1 MVETVEIKQ
10 AETTSEKPVEE
21 QSTQSKP
28 EGLPEK
34 FKNVEELVKSYSELE
49 KKLGE
54 QTPKQEEVDPVAKAE
69 LKETN
74 TDNKLDIA
82 EKAVESAGLNMD
94 TLAQEYNEKGELDAK
109 SYEALEKA
117 GIPKDYV
124 NQFIEGQKAIAD
136 KQATSIKDMVGGNDA
151 YTEMANWAADN
162 MTDEEKTAYN
172 TAVNS
177 KDIET
182 AKLAVVGLKAKFE
195 KANGNEPKLVEGK
208 ATVSGQDG
216 FKSWAEVT
224 RAMSD
229 DRYSK
234 DPAYQALVK
243 EKLSKS
249 DL

>member
-10 AETTSEKPVEE
+10 EETTSEKPVEE
-21 QSTQSKP
+21 NVTQSKP

-34 FKNVEELVKSYSELE
+34 FNSVEDLAKSYAELE
-49 KKLGE
+49 KKLGDNKEEAPKEDAPKE
-54 QTPKQEEVDPVAKAE
+54 QTKSD
-69 LKETN
+69 
-74 TDNKLDIA
+74 LDIA

-94 TLAQEYNEKGELDAK
+94 SLASEYNEKGELDAK

-136 KQATSIKDMVGGNDA
+136 QQATSIKDMVGGADA
-151 YTEMANWAADN
+151 YAEMSNWAADN
-162 MTDEEKTAYN
+162 MSEEEKTAYN

-195 KANGNEPKLVEGK
+195 KANGNEPNLVEGK
-208 ATVSGQDG
+208 GTITGQDG
-216 FKSWAEVT
+216 YKSWAEVT
-224 RAMSD
+224 AAMSD
-229 DRYSK
+229 DRYQK
-234 DPAYQALVK
+234 DPAYQAMVQ
-243 EKLSKS
+243 EKLANS

>member
-1 MVETVEIKQ
+1 MAETIEIKQ
-10 AETTSEKPVEE
+10 EETTSEKPVEE
-21 QSTQSKP
+21 NVTQSKP

-34 FKNVEELVKSYSELE
+34 FNSVEDLAKSYSELE
-49 KKLGE
+49 KKLG
-54 QTPKQEEVDPVAKAE
+54 
-69 LKETN
+69 
-74 TDNKLDIA
+74 DNKEAPKEEAPKTETKTSDLEIA

-94 TLAQEYNEKGELDAK
+94 NLATEYNEKGELDTK

-136 KQATSIKDMVGGNDA
+136 QQATSIKDMVGGADA
-151 YTEMANWAADN
+151 YTEMSNWAAEN
-162 MTDEEKTAYN
+162 MSEQEKTAYN

-195 KANGNEPKLVEGK
+195 SANGNEPSLVEGK
-208 ATVSGQDG
+208 GTITGQDG
-216 FKSWAEVT
+216 YKSWAEVT
-224 RAMSD
+224 AAMGD

-234 DPAYQALVK
+234 DPAYQAMVQ
-243 EKLSKS
+243 EKLAKS

>member
-10 AETTSEKPVEE
+10 EETTSEKPVEE
-21 QSTQSKP
+21 NVTQSKP

-34 FKNVEELVKSYSELE
+34 FKSVEDLAKSYQELE
-49 KKLGE
+49 KKLGDS
-54 QTPKQEEVDPVAKAE
+54 QPKETEIS
-69 LKETN
+69 KETN
-74 TDNKLDIA
+74 SDLDIA
-82 EKAVESAGLNMD
+82 EKAVETAGLNMD
-94 TLAQEYNEKGELDAK
+94 TLASEYAEKGELAEK

-136 KQATSIKDMVGGNDA
+136 QQATSIKNMVGGADV
-151 YTEMANWAADN
+151 YTEMSNWAAEN
-162 MTDEEKTAYN
+162 MSEEEKTAYN

-177 KDIET
+177 KDLET

-195 KANGNEPKLVEGK
+195 RANGNEPNLLEGK
-208 ATVSGQDG
+208 GTVSGEKG
-216 FKSWAEVT
+216 YASWAEVT

-229 DRYSK
+229 ERYSK
-234 DPAYQALVK
+234 DPAYQAMVQ
-243 EKLSKS
+243 EKLANS

>member
-10 AETTSEKPVEE
+10 EETTSEKPVEE
-21 QSTQSKP
+21 NVTQSKP

-34 FKNVEELVKSYSELE
+34 FNSVEDLAKSYSELE
-49 KKLGE
+49 KKLG
-54 QTPKQEEVDPVAKAE
+54 
-69 LKETN
+69 
-74 TDNKLDIA
+74 DNKEAPKEEAPKTETKTSDLEIA
-82 EKAVESAGLNMD
+82 EKAVESAGVNMD
-94 TLAQEYNEKGELDAK
+94 NLATEYNEKGELDTK

-136 KQATSIKDMVGGNDA
+136 QQATSIKDMVGGADA
-151 YTEMANWAADN
+151 YTEMSNWAAEN
-162 MTDEEKTAYN
+162 MSEQEKTAYN

-195 KANGNEPKLVEGK
+195 SANGNEPSLVEGK
-208 ATVSGQDG
+208 GTITGQDG
-216 FKSWAEVT
+216 YKSWAEVT
-224 RAMSD
+224 AAMGD

-234 DPAYQALVK
+234 DPAYQAMVQ
-243 EKLSKS
+243 EKLAKS

>member
-10 AETTSEKPVEE
+10 EETTSEKPVEE
-21 QSTQSKP
+21 NVTQSKP

-34 FKNVEELVKSYSELE
+34 FNSVEDLAKSYSELE
-49 KKLGE
+49 KKLG
-54 QTPKQEEVDPVAKAE
+54 
-69 LKETN
+69 
-74 TDNKLDIA
+74 DNKEAPKEEAPKTETKTSDLEIA

-94 TLAQEYNEKGELDAK
+94 KLATEYNEKGELDAK

-136 KQATSIKDMVGGNDA
+136 QQATSIKDMVGGTDA
-151 YTEMANWAADN
+151 YTEMSNWAAEN
-162 MTDEEKTAYN
+162 MSEQEKTAYN

-195 KANGNEPKLVEGK
+195 SANGNEPSLVEGK
-208 ATVSGQDG
+208 GTITGQDG
-216 FKSWAEVT
+216 YKSWAEVT
-224 RAMSD
+224 AAMGD

-234 DPAYQALVK
+234 DPAYQAMVQ
-243 EKLSKS
+243 EKLAKS

>member
-1 MVETVEIKQ
+1 MVETVEIKE

-34 FKNVEELVKSYSELE
+34 FNSVEDLAKSYSELE

-54 QTPKQEEVDPVAKAE
+54 QTPKEEAP
-69 LKETN
+69 KEETSKTEN
-74 TDNKLDIA
+74 NNDLEIA
-82 EKAVESAGLNMD
+82 EKAVANAGLNMD
-94 TLAQEYNEKGELDAK
+94 NLAQEYNEKGELDAK

-136 KQATSIKDMVGGNDA
+136 KQATSIKDMVGGSDA

-162 MTDEEKTAYN
+162 MTEDEKTAYN

-195 KANGNEPKLVEGK
+195 KANGNEPTLLEGK
-208 ATVSGQDG
+208 ATVTGEDG
-216 FKSWAEVT
+216 YKSWAEVT

-229 DRYSK
+229 DRYTK
-234 DPAYQALVK
+234 DPAYQALVQ